1 MLSAEEL
8 RLCIAENRV
17 KLLNESSEYKKI
29 CEAIEQVAKSSEVP
43 AEVII
48 KNVKGTKVELAAILE
63 LLKGQGYKVTLTG
76 TGNQDDLE
84 VITLDFKLAF

>member
-48 KNVKGTKVELAAILE
+48 KNVKGTKVELGAILAW
-63 LLKGQGYKVTLTG
+63 LKGRGYRVDLTG
-76 TGNQDDLE
+76 TGNQDGLE
-84 VITLDFKLAF
+84 VITLDFKLSF